1 VILEQDRR
9 CKVVDRTSARESGLA
24 GAAPGLVCRQVLR
37 GEHHVETECG
47 KGLRE
52 GLGAAA
58 GGSAGAVS
66 RHRQANHHPRRTVTG
81 RRCCDDPGGRLDT
94 GHLDRLERGHHPG
107 AVVADRKPETP
118 SAGIDAE
125 VSHFVIL
132 TVRGRPATTGA
143 TIQAAPSQHGTG
155 GHMREIVIL
164 SSARTPIGSFLGAL
178 ATVPAPRLG
187 AAAIRAA
194 LARAGVSAENVE
206 QVVMGNVLQAGI
218 GQAPARQAGV
228 FAGVPHAAGAVTVHK
243 VCGSGLKAVMYA
255 ANDIRCGEY
264 DLAVAGGMESMS
276 LAPYLLPQG
285 RTGYRMGTGQVLD
298 HMVFDGL
305 WDPYGDKHMGNCA
318 ETCVR
323 HYGFTRE
330 AQDEFARLS
339 YERARSATEDG
350 LFAAEIVPVEVPARK
365 GEVTVVDRDEEPY
378 RSDLAKMP
386 KLRPAFEKDG
396 TVTAANASKINDGAA
411 ALVVAS
417 AERAAE
423 LGVKPVARIVAQ
435 GSVAQEPEWFTT
447 APIGAIRKVAERAGL
462 GLDEIELYE
471 INEAFAAVAMAT
483 MHDLGLPLERVNV
496 HGGAVAMGHPIGA
509 SGARI
514 LTTLLHAL
522 AQRNAR
528 LGCAAICIGGGEA
541 AAMIV
546 ERLA

>member
-1 VILEQDRR
+1 
-9 CKVVDRTSARESGLA
+9 
-24 GAAPGLVCRQVLR
+24 
-37 GEHHVETECG
+37 
-47 KGLRE
+47 
-52 GLGAAA
+52 
-58 GGSAGAVS
+58 
-66 RHRQANHHPRRTVTG
+66 
-81 RRCCDDPGGRLDT
+81 
-94 GHLDRLERGHHPG
+94 
-107 AVVADRKPETP
+107 
-118 SAGIDAE
+118 
-125 VSHFVIL
+125 
-132 TVRGRPATTGA
+132 
-143 TIQAAPSQHGTG
+143 
-155 GHMREIVIL
+155 MREIVIL
-164 SSARTPIGSFLGAL
+164 SSARTPIGSFLGAF

-187 AAAIRAA
+187 ATAIRAA
-194 LARAGVSAENVE
+194 VARAQVPAEAVE
-206 QVVMGNVLQAGI
+206 QVVMGNVLQAGV

-228 FAGVPHAAGAVTVHK
+228 FAGIPDAAGAVTVHK

-264 DLAVAGGMESMS
+264 ELAVAGGMESMS

-330 AQDEFARLS
+330 AQDEFARVS
-339 YERARSATEDG
+339 YERARAATESG
-350 LFAAEIVPVEVPARK
+350 QFAAEIVPVEVPGRK

-378 RSDLAKMP
+378 RSDLAKMS

-411 ALVVAS
+411 ALMVAS
-417 AERAAE
+417 AERAGQ

-435 GSVAQEPEWFTT
+435 ASVAQEPEWFTT
-447 APIGAIRKVAERAGL
+447 APIGAIRKVAERAGMS
-462 GLDEIELYE
+462 LDEIELFE
-471 INEAFAAVAMAT
+471 INEAFAVVAMAT
-483 MHDLGLPLERVNV
+483 MHDLGLPHERVNV
-496 HGGAVAMGHPIGA
+496 NGGAVAMGHPIGA

-522 AQRNAR
+522 AQRKAR
-528 LGCAAICIGGGEA
+528 IGCAAICIGGGEA